1 MRRQLV
7 IAIIVLLAVAIAA
20 AQCRQPESF
29 KATTEAPKVTDAS
42 KATEAPAAMDGVALL
57 QERCTACHNLNRV
70 ESAKKTGDEWRATVG
85 RMVSKGA
92 KLNSDEQETLIKYL
106 TATYK

>member
-7 IAIIVLLAVAIAA
+7 IAVIVLLAVVITA

-29 KATTEAPKVTDAS
+29 KVTTETPRATEAL
-42 KATEAPAAMDGVALL
+42 KATESPATMDGAALL
-57 QERCTACHNLNRV
+57 QERCTVCHNLKRV
-70 ESAKKTGDEWRATVG
+70 ESAKKTADEWRATVG

-92 KLNSDEQETLIKYL
+92 KLNSDEQEALIKYL
-106 TATYK
+106 AATYK